1 LLFLSNFK
9 SKIVDEG
16 LTNEL
21 YKLCE
26 FTENQKWSLLYRASE
41 HGFDTAD
48 FHANCDNKS
57 KTLTIIKSTNGNI
70 FGGYT
75 DSSWDPTTECRPSSD
90 RNAFLFSLI
99 NLHKQPTK
107 IKINQNFDR
116 AITYYSDH
124 GPAFG
129 NSTYGATE
137 LILAYQPQYESSYIL
152 RIGHSKLATCYQP
165 PNYPQG
171 SNGSN
176 FLAGSENFDVTDV
189 EVFMKI

>member
-1 LLFLSNFK
+1 
-9 SKIVDEG
+9 
-16 LTNEL
+16 
-21 YKLCE
+21 
-26 FTENQKWSLLYRASE
+26 LYRASE
-41 HGFDTAD
+41 NGFEATD
-48 FHANCDNKS
+48 FHANCDNKP

-75 DSSWDPTTECRPSSD
+75 DSSWDPTKNNEHISD

-107 IKINQNFDR
+107 IKINQNYDK
-116 AITYYSDH
+116 AIAYLPKF

-129 NSTYGATE
+129 YNNAIGATE
-137 LILAYQPQYESSYIL
+137 LILAYQSPSSETSL
-152 RIGHSKLATCYQP
+152 RKGHSKLENCYQP